1 MTTKTKFSK
10 FAGKMACLTFAVAAI
25 SCSSDDAVSNATN
38 DVATVEAETASGVS
52 TAKVTSSN
60 VTSNYKI
67 QIGTTSGSTS
77 TTSYTSLTSSG
88 VSSYCYLSG
97 DNLIMTMNKGKSTR
111 CELRGLSEYAYNASS
126 YQQTKLYVTK
136 YLSGGEMAIV
146 QLHRNGDNDQQFFM
160 LVVDSGKFRF
170 KQNSHKTDTGN
181 TETKTYIDSDVAFNT
196 GHEYKITLQM
206 GSGKLTFS
214 IYDATD
220 KTHYT
225 KSFTISS
232 TNFGASGYYFKTGVY
247 NQTTGTGEVK
257 VTSLT
262 TGTGT
267 APLSAY

>member
-1 MTTKTKFSK
+1 MTTNKKFSK
-10 FAGKMACLTFAVAAI
+10 LVSGVACLTLAIAAI
-25 SCSSDDAVSNATN
+25 SCTSDDANSTTSGE
-38 DVATVEAETASGVS
+38 VAAVEATAIANVS

-88 VSSYCYLSG
+88 VSTYCYLSG
-97 DNLIMTMNKGKSTR
+97 DNLMMTMNKGKSTR
-111 CELRGLSEYAYNASS
+111 CELRGLSEYSYNASA

-206 GSGKLTFS
+206 ASGKLNFS

-257 VTSLT
+257 VTSVT
-262 TGTGT
+262 TGSGT
-267 APLSAY
+267 APLTAY

>member
-1 MTTKTKFSK
+1 MITNKKFSK
-10 FAGKMACLTFAVAAI
+10 LACLALAFTALSCTTDGTTTTTDVAA
-25 SCSSDDAVSNATN
+25 VTTEE
-38 DVATVEAETASGVS
+38 VPVVS
-52 TAKVTSSN
+52 TAKVTSSVMN
-60 VTSNYKI
+60 SYKI

-111 CELRGLSEYAYNASS
+111 CELRGLGEYAYNATA

-136 YLSGGEMAIV
+136 YLTTGEMAIV

-181 TETKTYIDSDVAFNT
+181 TETKEYIDSDVAFNT

-206 GSGKLTFS
+206 TGAKLVFS

-257 VTSLT
+257 ITSVS
-262 TGTGT
+262 TGSGT
-267 APLSAY
+267 APLTAY